1 MKHLVLL
8 ALLAS
13 PAAAQNAFE
22 GSELFRFHCAS
33 CHGIEAMGDGP
44 LGEVLTIPPANLT
57 ALAVDNDG
65 VFPLARV
72 LERID
77 GTVNVKAHGDAMP
90 VFGLLL
96 DGPTGVMAAPD
107 GSDVTGP
114 EAILSI
120 ANWLMSVQVE

>member
-1 MKHLVLL
+1 MKYLVLL
-8 ALLAS
+8 GFLAS
-13 PAAAQNAFE
+13 PAVAQEAFE
-22 GSELFRFHCAS
+22 GADLFRFHCAS
-33 CHGIEAMGDGP
+33 CHGIDAIGDGP

-57 ALAVDNDG
+57 VLAAENDG

-96 DGPTGVMAAPD
+96 DGPKGVMAAPD

-114 EAILSI
+114 ESILSI
-120 ANWLMSVQVE
+120 ADWLMSVQVE